1 MTTIQIQLDPV
12 ALREATAQ
20 AIMGTLTPEVR
31 GQIIQKAI
39 SALLA
44 PSTNS
49 WDKKK
54 SPIELA
60 FEQAITQLARD
71 EAKRMIAEDEPT
83 RLKVQ
88 ELLRTTADKV
98 LNADADK
105 LAQRM
110 ADAFVDSIR
119 RD

>member
-1 MTTIQIQLDPV
+1 MSTISIQLDPV
-12 ALREATAQ
+12 ALREATTQ

-39 SALLA
+39 SALLT

-49 WDKKK
+49 WDKNK

-60 FEQAITQLARD
+60 FEQAVTQLARD
-71 EAKRMIAEDEPT
+71 EAKRMISEDAPT
-83 RLKVQ
+83 REKVQ
-88 ELLRTTADKV
+88 QLLRTTADKV
-98 LNADADK
+98 LGADMEK
-105 LAQRM
+105 LADRM
-110 ADAFVDSIR
+110 AEAFTSSLR